1 VFQVSKKGSNKEAL
15 VLNSLLDFY
24 TELVQEKIEN
34 SIEEEENQISSD
46 LKFI

>member
-1 VFQVSKKGSNKEAL
+1 VSKKGSNKEAL
-15 VLNSLLDFY
+15 VLNSLLDFFM
-24 TELVQEKIEN
+24 ELVQEKIEN